1 MRAQYE
7 LHTGNYAAAENNA
20 DEAVGLKGRTGET
33 LLIEPDITLAHA
45 RIQQDD
51 KVGQAISVLDE
62 AARKAADAK
71 DDYSQAYAK
80 SMLGLAYMRQHDLAK
95 AGGDAAKAGQSL
107 VEAKKNLDESIDIH
121 RSQHGTWGAI
131 STYWRGDAALLEGD
145 RARAERQYKEALEIG
160 ARLGA
165 RRFVAN
171 ALRGL
176 AAVQSA
182 KGHQHSA
189 AELLG
194 AGESVRRASNTS
206 WGRLEA
212 ERVQE
217 VESAAKQGLKEN
229 YESAWEAGYRR
240 TMEQAITYA
249 RSL

>member
-1 MRAQYE
+1 M
-7 LHTGNYAAAENNA
+7 
-20 DEAVGLKGRTGET
+20 
-33 LLIEPDITLAHA
+33 
-45 RIQQDD
+45 
-51 KVGQAISVLDE
+51 
-62 AARKAADAK
+62 
-71 DDYSQAYAK
+71 
-80 SMLGLAYMRQHDLAK
+80 
-95 AGGDAAKAGQSL
+95 
-107 VEAKKNLDESIDIH
+107 
-121 RSQHGTWGAI
+121 
-131 STYWRGDAALLEGD
+131 
-145 RARAERQYKEALEIG
+145 
-160 ARLGA
+160 
-165 RRFVAN
+165 AN

-176 AAVQSA
+176 AAVRSA

-217 VESAAKQGLKEN
+217 VESAAKEGLKEN